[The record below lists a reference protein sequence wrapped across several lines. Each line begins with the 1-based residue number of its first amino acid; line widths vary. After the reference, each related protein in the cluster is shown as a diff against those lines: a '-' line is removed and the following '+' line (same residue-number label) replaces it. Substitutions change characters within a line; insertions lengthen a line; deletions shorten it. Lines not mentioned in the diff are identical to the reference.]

1 MKIEI
6 PLLAALLLMGTNLL
20 ARASVQ
26 GVEQALLATAI
37 EHAVSGVRAGQ
48 RLLRSAMGLS
58 W

>member
-20 ARASVQ
+20 VRVSIQ
-26 GVEQALLATAI
+26 GLEQALLATAI
-37 EHAVSGVRAGQ
+37 EHGMNGVRAGR
-48 RLLRSAMGLS
+48 RLLGSAASLS